1 MSKRI
6 YTILFALLCL
16 TASIVQAD
24 EIDVQISGGI
34 EKVSALEVNDV
45 EYFSM
50 SDLAAILGERIS
62 WDEVGFSAVFN
73 TDQHRAEFFF
83 DSPYIRIDDTVKNIT
98 YPVRFDNGELFLPAQ
113 TFMPF
118 LDLIRHEQ
126 ISWDRDHKSI
136 RIDSEFYNITDLV
149 FSPKANGL
157 LVEIFIAEP
166 MEYEIYLSE
175 GNWMN
180 ISFPNGK
187 INTRKILMRKDRRY
201 VYDMQ
206 AEQFEKAAQISLRF
220 RKGIQ
225 RFTHHF
231 QSNPGR
237 LQISLVDTTAAPVT
251 MRDPLDIGPDDKI
264 DKIIIDPG
272 HGGKDYGAIGFDK
285 TREKKIVLDIAK
297 RLAKLIRKDK
307 IFEAVITREKD
318 DYVSLEER
326 TKIANDAK
334 GDIFVSIH
342 ANASPKRSVRGFQ
355 VFFLAPALND
365 ESRALAQLENAAFLA
380 ERNAFR
386 MHQKDDLS
394 FILSDM
400 LQTEFQ
406 AESADLSKMIDK
418 EFRKTIGKKTRARG
432 IDQAGFYVL
441 NGVYMPSVLVET
453 AFITNKNDEKLLND
467 KDYRQKV
474 AEAIYDGLKRFKAK
488 YENK

>member
-1 MSKRI
+1 MRNICFYIS
-6 YTILFALLCL
+6 L
-16 TASIVQAD
+16 TALILLAPLVQA
-24 EIDVQISGGI
+24 EEFDVQISGGI
-34 EKVSALEVNDV
+34 EKVSALEINDV
-45 EYFSM
+45 RYFSM
-50 SDLAAILGERIS
+50 SDLAAILGERIA
-62 WDEVGFSAVFN
+62 WEEVGFSAELK
-73 TDQHRAEFFF
+73 TDQHRAVFFY

-98 YPVRFDNGELFLPAQ
+98 YPVRFDNGELFLPAK
-113 TFMPF
+113 TFLPF

-126 ISWDRDHKSI
+126 ISWDGERKTI
-136 RIDSEFYNITDLV
+136 RVDSEFYSITDLV
-149 FSPKANGL
+149 FSPKTNGL
-157 LVEIFIAEP
+157 LVEIYISEP

-187 INTRKILMRKDRRY
+187 INGRKILLRKDRRF

-206 AEQFEKAAQISLRF
+206 AEQFEKSAQISFRF
-220 RKGIQ
+220 RKNIE
-225 RFTHHF
+225 RFTHRF

-237 LQISLVDTTAAPVT
+237 LQISLVDTLIAPVT
-251 MRDPLDIGPDDKI
+251 MRDPLDLGPDNKI
-264 DKIIIDPG
+264 DKIVIDPG
-272 HGGKDYGAIGFDK
+272 HGGKDYGAVGHGK
-285 TREKKIVLDIAK
+285 TQEKKIVLDIGK

-307 IFEAVITREKD
+307 IFEVVMTRDKD
-318 DYVSLEER
+318 EYVSLEER

-334 GDIFVSIH
+334 GDVFVSIH
-342 ANASPKRSVRGFQ
+342 ANASPKRAVRGFQ

-365 ESRALAQLENAAFLA
+365 ESRALAQLENAAFLS
-380 ERNAFR
+380 EQNTFR

-418 EFRKTIGKKTRARG
+418 EFRKNIGKETRARG

-441 NGVYMPSVLVET
+441 NGVFMPSVLVET
-453 AFITNKNDEKLLND
+453 AFITNGNDEDLLNN

-474 AEAIYDGLKRFKAK
+474 AEAIYEGLKRFKAK
-488 YENK
+488 YESD

>member
-1 MSKRI
+1 MNKRYI
-6 YTILFALLCL
+6 GIITILFCL
-16 TASIVQAD
+16 FASIVQAD
-24 EIDVQISGGI
+24 EFDVRISGGI
-34 EKVSALEVNDV
+34 EKVSALEINDV
-45 EYFSM
+45 DYFSM

-62 WDEVGFSAVFN
+62 WDEVGFSAVFG
-73 TDQHRAEFFF
+73 TDQHRAEFYF
-83 DSPYIRIDDTVKNIT
+83 DSPYIRIDDTIKNIT
-98 YPVRFDNGELFLPAQ
+98 YPVRFDEGELFLPVR

-126 ISWDRDHKSI
+126 ISWDSDHRSI

-187 INTRKILMRKDRRY
+187 INVRKILMRKDRRY
-201 VYDMQ
+201 IYDMQ

-220 RKGIQ
+220 RKKIE
-225 RFTHHF
+225 RFTHRF

-237 LQISLVDTTAAPVT
+237 LQISLVDTTVAPVT

-272 HGGKDYGAIGFDK
+272 HGGKDYGAIGYDK

-307 IFEAVITREKD
+307 IFEAIITREKD
-318 DYVSLEER
+318 EYVSLEER

-334 GDIFVSIH
+334 GDVFVSIH

-365 ESRALAQLENAAFLA
+365 ESRALAQLENAAFLS
-380 ERNAFR
+380 ERNTFR

-394 FILSDM
+394 VILSDM

-418 EFRKTIGKKTRARG
+418 EFRKNIGKKTRARG

-474 AEAIYDGLKRFKAK
+474 AEAIYEGLKRFKAK
-488 YENK
+488 YENN